1 MKKNDIEKRIEKL
14 EEDSHPPVSWRS
26 SIEGIIKRLDNLS
39 QMYADIIHKLTKQRK
54 QKFQKQLINYYKE
67 NSMEFIINNWEYALI
82 AIMAIDKAVALS
94 PSEWDD
100 LIWTSIKK
108 SIYKIAGK

>member
-1 MKKNDIEKRIEKL
+1 MEKNEIIKRIEKL
-14 EEDSHPPVSWRS
+14 EENSHPPVSWKEK
-26 SIEGIIKRLDNLS
+26 INNIIKRVDELTRLYGEIITNL
-39 QMYADIIHKLTKQRK
+39 MK
-54 QKFQKQLINYYKE
+54 QKQQKLLEQLINYYKE
-67 NSMEFIINNWEYALI
+67 NIMDFLMNNWEYVLI

-108 SIYKIAGK
+108 SIYKIVGK

>member
-1 MKKNDIEKRIEKL
+1 MEKNDIIKRIEKL
-14 EEDSHPPVSWRS
+14 EKSSHPPVSWKDK
-26 SIEGIIKRLDNLS
+26 IDNIIKRVDELTRMYGEIITNL
-39 QMYADIIHKLTKQRK
+39 MKQKK
-54 QKFQKQLINYYKE
+54 QKFLKQSINYYKE
-67 NSMEFIINNWEYALI
+67 KIMELLMNNWEYIVI

-108 SIYKIAGK
+108 ALYKIVGK